1 MTKVNKTPPR
11 FRVRKGLISPKSKA
25 SPKSKSPESK
35 ALGAS
40 ASNVSPE
47 AQRKRHKK
55 RSSQKVI
62 EEAVDTV
69 KAETEIQ
76 AQRPKKRTKNTK
88 KKKTKKPKA
97 SSNQSGGSQMA
108 ISHASGSASGSQMA
122 ISQAMVKIPAGGSQ
136 MAISQA
142 SGSDGPDPSDPWSV
156 GFTTIYERMAAKCK
170 GKNVPSGRLLQ
181 DVVRKQY
188 VHCKKVVNFY
198 LKKGTDWDRKQ
209 RVTWASFQT
218 CELYDKY
225 PHLYNLHS
233 IH

>member
-47 AQRKRHKK
+47 AQRKRHKGK
-55 RSSQKVI
+55 
-62 EEAVDTV
+62 EAVDTV
-69 KAETEIQ
+69 KAENEIQ
-76 AQRPKKRTKNTK
+76 DQRPKKRTK

-97 SSNQSGGSQMA
+97 SSNQDPYK
-108 ISHASGSASGSQMA
+108 HAAS
-122 ISQAMVKIPAGGSQ
+122 GGSQ